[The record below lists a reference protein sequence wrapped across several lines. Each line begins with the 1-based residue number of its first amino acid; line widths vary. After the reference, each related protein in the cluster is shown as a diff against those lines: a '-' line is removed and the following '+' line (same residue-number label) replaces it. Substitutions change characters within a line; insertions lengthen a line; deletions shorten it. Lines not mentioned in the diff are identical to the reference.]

1 VGRVGQAI
9 VLNNQ
14 DQVSAR
20 SPGKVGRRLRT
31 SSVRRETV
39 REYKYRCLATRGVI
53 EAKKGRSSRRS
64 VRDSSVG
71 ERRCDA
77 TTPLRLSTSL
87 RLDTR
92 SRSAARISCV
102 CASRIRS
109 VGRSGTRR
117 LLVRVRSPSSSCWP
131 PWMARVGTL
140 IRGNDSLSGFPIPPS
155 LFCIPPRPCRS
166 SESGKMHVRGVA
178 FVGDHHGRHR
188 GVLCWGR
195 GD

>member
-53 EAKKGRSSRRS
+53 GAKKGRSSRRS

-92 SRSAARISCV
+92 SRSAARISWCV
-102 CASRIRS
+102 RRES
-109 VGRSGTRR
+109 GRLGA
-117 LLVRVRSPSSSCWP
+117 LGLGDC
-131 PWMARVGTL
+131 
-140 IRGNDSLSGFPIPPS
+140 
-155 LFCIPPRPCRS
+155 S
-166 SESGKMHVRGVA
+166 SE
-178 FVGDHHGRHR
+178 FVLPRQAVGHR
-188 GVLCWGR
+188 GWLGSAP
-195 GD
+195 